1 MDRREMVNN
10 AEEYDRPGEWG
21 SSPIDASD
29 ASARG
34 TRLAASRSSAVRPS
48 APSNARDRSFRPP
61 PVESIP
67 QIPPDQLR
75 GSASDPDQPVFSQLP
90 NLQIPT
96 RSACLYLGPAG
107 ERCYR
112 PALDNGFCPSHQPNA
127 SPTALRDR
135 SRSRKKKAAATVG
148 IIAAMWPLIEE
159 LLRQLFRLLR

>member
-1 MDRREMVNN
+1 MVRREVVNN
-10 AEEYDRPGEWG
+10 ADEYDRPGEWDP
-21 SSPIDASD
+21 SPIDATG
-29 ASARG
+29 ASPRG
-34 TRLAASRSSAVRPS
+34 TRLAASRSSGKLS
-48 APSNARDRSFRPP
+48 SPP
-61 PVESIP
+61 PDSRDWSSSRPQVESMP

-75 GSASDPDQPVFSQLP
+75 GSASGPDQPVFSQLS
-90 NLQIPT
+90 NAQAANQ
-96 RSACLYLGPAG
+96 SACLYLGPAG

-112 PALDNGFCPSHQPNA
+112 PALDNGFCPTHQPNA